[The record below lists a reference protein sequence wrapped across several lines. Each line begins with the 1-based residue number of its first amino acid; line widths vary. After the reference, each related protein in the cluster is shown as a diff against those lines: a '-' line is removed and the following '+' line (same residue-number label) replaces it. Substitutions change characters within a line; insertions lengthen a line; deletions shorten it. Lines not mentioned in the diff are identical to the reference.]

1 MSIANKIKNSIG
13 IKRFDFFN
21 YELKKM
27 VLPYALA
34 FISLMLLFCISLA
47 YIAECRKDRFIPYI
61 VTLDKNGAVLQT
73 QIIQRDLKIPKEA
86 LVDFVCT
93 YIESLYTKTKI
104 KEQNIALIKKVYA
117 STDLK
122 SEAKA
127 KIDRHYQ
134 TDSLKVQSSEVS
146 IEAVSLVSDKRY
158 QVDFSVKQN
167 DLIQR
172 YKALLC
178 FEIKNVNAKSLETLR
193 LNPLG
198 IFINNITVS
207 KIITKE

>member
-1 MSIANKIKNSIG
+1 M
-13 IKRFDFFN
+13 
-21 YELKKM
+21 
-27 VLPYALA
+27 
-34 FISLMLLFCISLA
+34 
-47 YIAECRKDRFIPYI
+47 
-61 VTLDKNGAVLQT
+61 
-73 QIIQRDLKIPKEA
+73 
-86 LVDFVCT
+86 
-93 YIESLYTKTKI
+93 YTKTKI

-134 TDSLKVQSSEVS
+134 TDSLKGQSSEVS

-178 FEIKNVNAKSLETLR
+178 FELKNVNAKSLETLR